1 MNFLTTLKKKSWKFK
16 KRKLLKTSSDLQI
29 SAEVAAPHLALMAPT
44 LGTGSLATGNFG
56 NRRLATGNLVDWH
69 MTDNLLGKELC

>member
-29 SAEVAAPHLALMAPT
+29 STEVAAPHLALMALT
-44 LGTGSLATGNFG
+44 LGTGSSATGNFG
-56 NRRLATGNLVDWH
+56 NRLLATGNLVNWLITGICMGTGLD
-69 MTDNLLGKELC
+69 